1 MKRFMKR
8 MGFLMVLVLLSTS
21 YIFSIGVNAT
31 DVDEFLIEKYGE
43 EFMAN
48 LDQAHENDE
57 ALMALFPKNESGEPV
72 YPDFIG
78 GIYYND
84 DGNMVVQMVTDAQ
97 PDDTELLAAVEDF
110 IEERDIIVENVEF
123 SHSEIKATMDT
134 LETLYFADDRPDAF
148 DNVES
153 IAEDTLNNRVEIRM
167 LVYNEEEIAR
177 FKETALNS
185 PMIGF
190 VQSSGPNVDYI
201 TPIHY
206 FEGGTNNYMGGSV
219 GYRAKLN
226 GVEGFVTHGHGITN
240 GQKVVING
248 HTYGTVVKQQCSGTV
263 DAAFVQTTSRGKPM
277 NDHTGGKVTTTVRS
291 TFKRGDA
298 ICKAGRASSYTVG
311 EVTNPSVIR
320 SGISG
325 LVETDCWAQPGDSGG
340 LVIGENNT
348 TAGIVKGGPSGGGN
362 MYFCRT
368 DAINAKWG
376 LVRY

>member
-97 PDDTELLAAVEDF
+97 TNDVDLRTAVDNL
-110 IEERDIIVENVEF
+110 IAERNIIVEYVEF
-123 SHSEIKATMDT
+123 SHNEISAS
-134 LETLYFADDRPDAF
+134 R
-148 DNVES
+148 
-153 IAEDTLNNRVEIRM
+153 
-167 LVYNEEEIAR
+167 
-177 FKETALNS
+177 
-185 PMIGF
+185 
-190 VQSSGPNVDYI
+190 
-201 TPIHY
+201 
-206 FEGGTNNYMGGSV
+206 NYMGGSV

-248 HTYGTVVKQQCSGTV
+248 HTYGTVIRQQCSGTV
-263 DAAFVQTTSRGKPM
+263 DASFVQTTSRGIPM
-277 NDHTGGKVTTTVRS
+277 NDWIGGVVSVAVRTKYNVGDVIYKVGS
-291 TFKRGDA
+291 
-298 ICKAGRASSYTVG
+298 ASSYTVG
-311 EVTNPSVIR
+311 KVIDISR
-320 SGISG
+320 TANGISG
-325 LVETDCWAQPGDSGG
+325 LVQTDCWAQPGDSGG
-340 LVIGENNT
+340 IVVVGENNT
-348 TAGIVKGGPSGGGN
+348 TAGIVKCGPVGGGGL
-362 MYFCRT
+362 YFCRA
-368 DAINAKWG
+368 DVINAKWG